1 MICPKCK
8 AQTVDSAIFCP
19 WCGKKQTTT
28 KKTRSK
34 SRGNGTGCAYYSS
47 KYRYWI
53 AQVVDGYREPDD
65 KTKPMIPIKRT
76 KGGFKRREDAL
87 AYCAMVKAEKNKT
100 AVINMTLKEVYD
112 AWDPWYS
119 PRVDPDT
126 FGCYRAAFAHFKP
139 LHDVNIRNIS
149 AGDLQKCM
157 DDCQRGHRTHQN
169 MKCTAGLLWA
179 YAVDHN
185 LADKDI
191 TENLYIGK
199 GASVQR
205 EPLTDIEVE
214 KIRKEIGKDRYAAYV
229 YALCYLGYR
238 PGEMLEIRK
247 EQVHEREGHLFII
260 EGKKTDAG
268 RDRIVPVH
276 EKIESIIRQQL
287 STDGTEYLFPMH
299 IINRKGTFKGFKV
312 MTDNYFN
319 KYAFRPL
326 ADRLEIPRN
335 KVPYSARHTFS
346 DKLKNA
352 EGTDK
357 TKAALIGH
365 SDYKFTQKKYQSTD
379 MDELQATMASIK

>member
-8 AQTVDSAIFCP
+8 QTPQDDAIFCP
-19 WCGKKQTTT
+19 YCGKKLTTT
-28 KKTRSK
+28 QQKRRTK
-34 SRGNGTGCAYYSS
+34 SRGNGTGCAYYSP

-53 AQVVDGYREPDD
+53 AEVVTGYKVTDEA
-65 KTKPMIPIKRT
+65 KPLVKIKKT

-87 AYCAMVKAEKNKT
+87 AYCA
-100 AVINMTLKEVYD
+100 TLKGEKITTREDTLQQIYD
-112 AWDPWYS
+112 AWEPWYS
-119 PRVDPDT
+119 PRVDKDT

-139 LHDVNIRNIS
+139 LHEEKIRDIS

-157 DDCQRGHRTHQN
+157 DDCPRGHRTHQN
-169 MKCTAGLLWA
+169 MKVTAGLLWA
-179 YAVDHN
+179 YAMDHN
-185 LADKDI
+185 IVEKDV
-191 TENLYIGK
+191 TKNLYIGK

-205 EPLTDIEVE
+205 EPLTDMEVE

-238 PGEMLEIRK
+238 PGEMLEIK
-247 EQVHEREGHLFII
+247 KGQVTEHEGTLFIT

-268 RDRIVPVH
+268 RDRVVPVH
-276 EKIESIIRQQL
+276 KKIEKIIRKQL
-287 STDGTEYLFPMH
+287 KTKDTDYLFPMH
-299 IINRKGTFKGFKV
+299 VYDRKGNFKGYKV

-326 ADRLEIPRN
+326 ADRLGIPKN

-352 EGTDK
+352 DGTDK
-357 TKAALIGH
+357 VKASLIGH
-365 SDYKFTQKKYQSTD
+365 SDYKFTQKKYQSTN
-379 MDELQATMASIK
+379 MDELKTAMESIK